1 MCVTCGDENMGVI
14 VINGSPRT
22 AGTTAELLHGIE
34 TELKKQEIEVEYVD
48 LSRIEMAHCK
58 GCSTCYRTGHCPIR
72 DDAEALA
79 ERSRKADGLVLGSP
93 TYASNVSGLMKDL
106 IDRGHFVIE
115 QSLHGKPCIT
125 VATGENY
132 GNKDARKVLDR
143 LVLFSGGRVCAK
155 MAVKT
160 LFRDAENE
168 RKRVKKASDKM
179 RKALLGKKKYPL
191 QNMIHFVVFRFGIR
205 PFVMKQGER
214 YQGVRGV
221 WKEMGIEVYR

>member
-1 MCVTCGDENMGVI
+1 MGLI
-14 VINGSPRT
+14 EINGSPRA
-22 AGTTAELLHGIE
+22 AGTTAELLHGLE
-34 TELKKQEIEVEYVD
+34 TKLNKQGIEVEYVD
-48 LSRIEMAHCK
+48 LGRIEMAHCK

-72 DDAEALA
+72 DDAEVLS
-79 ERSRKADGLVLGSP
+79 ERIRKAEGLVLGSP

-125 VATGENY
+125 VTTGENY

-143 LVLFSGGRVCAK
+143 LVLYSGGRVCAK

-160 LFRDAENE
+160 PFRDADKE
-168 RKRVKKASDKM
+168 RKRVEKASNKM

-191 QNMIHFVVFRFGIR
+191 QSMIHFIVFRFGIR

-221 WKEMGIEVYR
+221 WKEMGIDVYR

>member
-1 MCVTCGDENMGVI
+1 MGVI

-34 TELKKQEIEVEYVD
+34 SELKKQGVDVEYVD
-48 LSRIEMAHCK
+48 LGRIEMAHCK
-58 GCSTCYRTGHCPIR
+58 GCSTCYRTGSCPIR
-72 DDAEALA
+72 DDAEDLS
-79 ERSRKADGLVLGSP
+79 ERIRKADGLVLGSP

-160 LFRDAENE
+160 PFRDAEKE
-168 RKRVKKASDKM
+168 RKRIEKVADKM
-179 RKALLGKKKYPL
+179 RRVLLKKKRFL
-191 QNMIHFVVFRFGIR
+191 CQDLFHFIVFRFGIR
-205 PFVMKQGER
+205 PFVIKQGER
-214 YQGVRGV
+214 YRGVRNA
-221 WKEMGIEVYR
+221 WAETGIDVYR